1 MHPDVRLEK
10 LSSLPFSVQRFAT
23 AAASGSEPDMTKV
36 AVRVISQPTLFSG
49 FLPVVFAN
57 LDPTRIPSPERLDT
71 SIPGPDITTPFIMAV
86 HALEILV
93 EVHTISPAVYAEL
106 WPRMWTWMQIIPTYR
121 HFLPHPVTE
130 HALGEQFLTLLLP
143 LIRDEQTTDMI
154 HSTLGGTPSQVR
166 IRRIPLTEHGGENLE
181 ELVEGAGGSPH
192 DLAQLIVRHI
202 DLNANCS
209 HGNLTTLDMMQVVSL
224 SYIIVFIRVGLGQKA
239 RMHGP
244 LLAAGLVRALTA
256 ALIPLN
262 DSGRHMD
269 GVEGALHRC
278 LELLSDSVCVE
289 PGYPRLPE
297 ALNAGLLPA
306 IAILS
311 QTDVRGRNMD
321 WHLRDFLQSHIPGG
335 MVYYPVVAALEGNI
349 PPVNEIRDA
358 ERFGK
363 SPIFRDWLALLDLA
377 CDRELIRREFHSPI
391 YHSIKFCDNYKLKCG
406 AIKKSIEIKRC
417 SGCRLAHYC
426 SAECQAFAWRHGGH
440 REFCKDRW
448 HSAPPNREHFP
459 RRRDDAFMRL
469 IVLRDYNRNKPDIL
483 RKQIQFIIAHRSTK
497 FCTIFNYMAGACAI
511 SVVSLDDST
520 RNYFAAANS
529 AWEAFPTGLHRVII
543 NGAGSGS
550 TDESEQSLALHY
562 VLRSNSSIVSDS
574 LVQLPAELPE
584 AMDAEKAAAL
594 ENQICLRVW
603 KLSEKEMVETYG

>member
-1 MHPDVRLEK
+1 MHPDLRLEK

-36 AVRVISQPTLFSG
+36 AVRVIPAHSL
-49 FLPVVFAN
+49 L
-57 LDPTRIPSPERLDT
+57 RRLDT

-130 HALGEQFLTLLLP
+130 HALGERFLTLLLP
-143 LIRDEQTTDMI
+143 LIRDEQTTNMI
-154 HSTLGGTPSQVR
+154 HSTPGMHAFVARIWAGLPLKYGSGVSRLPSMAVYEFMYTTH
-166 IRRIPLTEHGGENLE
+166 LTGENLE

-224 SYIIVFIRVGLGQKA
+224 SYIIVFIRAGLGQKA

-377 CDRELIRREFHSPI
+377 CDRELIRREFHP
-391 YHSIKFCDNYKLKCG
+391 HLPLD
-406 AIKKSIEIKRC
+406 
-417 SGCRLAHYC
+417 
-426 SAECQAFAWRHGGH
+426 Q
-440 REFCKDRW
+440 
-448 HSAPPNREHFP
+448 
-459 RRRDDAFMRL
+459 
-469 IVLRDYNRNKPDIL
+469 IL
-483 RKQIQFIIAHRSTK
+483 
-497 FCTIFNYMAGACAI
+497 
-511 SVVSLDDST
+511 
-520 RNYFAAANS
+520 
-529 AWEAFPTGLHRVII
+529 
-543 NGAGSGS
+543 
-550 TDESEQSLALHY
+550 
-562 VLRSNSSIVSDS
+562 
-574 LVQLPAELPE
+574 
-584 AMDAEKAAAL
+584 
-594 ENQICLRVW
+594 
-603 KLSEKEMVETYG
+603 